1 MRRSLPRLV
10 AAILAVATP
19 AFAGAD
25 RFVVD
30 LAAEPSTLDPQLQ
43 WNPDSYYVYR
53 NIFDNLVTRD
63 DKGEIVPQIATAW
76 RSLSE
81 TEVAFTLRPD
91 VTFHDGSKL
100 TADDVAFSIARI
112 TDRSFASPQRGQ
124 FDKIVQ
130 AIPLSP
136 TEIKLVTNGPYP
148 ALLAQLV
155 KLSIVPKKV
164 VEAVGKDAF
173 NLKPIGSGPY
183 KFEAWQRGVAVTL
196 TRNEAYWG
204 AKGSFQTALFR
215 AVPDS
220 ATRLANLQAGSAD
233 LVVGLDS
240 DQLAQLKSSQRAKP
254 LMALTERLA
263 YLRLNP
269 NRPPFDNPKIREAVA
284 RAVDKQGI
292 IDGILGGQE
301 KPIAQMLTPAH
312 FGWAEGIEG
321 PVHDP
326 ARARALVAEAG
337 AAAKVTIPLT
347 TAPFFDQ
354 RVVQVIQQQLRDVG
368 LDVTIELIDTPSFLQ
383 RTQRGPVDAPVLA
396 ISRSSCACQDADGAL
411 YELFH
416 AGSGWTIVENK
427 EVDGLLDRARA
438 TLDPAS
444 RLADYRK
451 VHEIIAATL
460 PVVPLYQTV
469 AGYGAAKPV
478 QFTPTPNESLFLN
491 RIRWTD

>member
-1 MRRSLPRLV
+1 
-10 AAILAVATP
+10 
-19 AFAGAD
+19 
-25 RFVVD
+25 
-30 LAAEPSTLDPQLQ
+30 
-43 WNPDSYYVYR
+43 
-53 NIFDNLVTRD
+53 
-63 DKGEIVPQIATAW
+63 
-76 RSLSE
+76 
-81 TEVAFTLRPD
+81 
-91 VTFHDGSKL
+91 
-100 TADDVAFSIARI
+100 
-112 TDRSFASPQRGQ
+112 
-124 FDKIVQ
+124 
-130 AIPLSP
+130 
-136 TEIKLVTNGPYP
+136 
-148 ALLAQLV
+148 
-155 KLSIVPKKV
+155 
-164 VEAVGKDAF
+164 VGKDAF
-173 NLKPIGSGPY
+173 NLKPVGSGPY
-183 KFEAWQRGVAVTL
+183 RFEAWQRGVAVTL

-204 AKGSFQTALFR
+204 TKGPFPIALFR

-220 ATRLANLQAGSAD
+220 ATRLADLQAGSAD

-254 LMALTERLA
+254 LTALTERLA

-269 NRPPFDNPKIREAVA
+269 NRPPFDNPKIREAIA

-312 FGWAEGIEG
+312 FGWADGIAG
-321 PVHDP
+321 PAYDP
-326 ARARALVAEAG
+326 ARAKALVAEAG
-337 AAAKVTIPLT
+337 AAGKAAIPLT

-354 RVVQVIQQQLRDVG
+354 RVVQAIQQQLREVG

-383 RTQRGPVDAPVLA
+383 RTQRGPVEAPVLA

-427 EVDGLLDRARA
+427 DVDGLLDRARSA
-438 TLDPAS
+438 LDPAA

-469 AGYGAAKPV
+469 AGYGVARAV

-491 RIRWTD
+491 RIRWTE